1 VERALETLGERWQ
14 SLNILVNA
22 ARPVDVGIGVFED
35 VDDEEW
41 QATFD
46 IGTVSAARCV
56 RAALP
61 LLRSASWARI
71 VNISAHSTKR
81 QSASIVAYTAA
92 KAALTSLSK
101 NLSGSGCRRDL
112 GEHGLA
118 WLLPVRGSEGL
129 LTWSPPGAPR

>member
-1 VERALETLGERWQ
+1 MGRAVAQSLAGEGARIAVLARTQGALDETVVSLRSLGAPDAVGLATDLTSWESVERALETLGERWQ

-22 ARPVDVGIGVFED
+22 ARPVDVGIGLFED

-61 LLRSASWARI
+61 LLR
-71 VNISAHSTKR
+71 
-81 QSASIVAYTAA
+81 
-92 KAALTSLSK
+92 
-101 NLSGSGCRRDL
+101 
-112 GEHGLA
+112 
-118 WLLPVRGSEGL
+118 
-129 LTWSPPGAPR
+129 